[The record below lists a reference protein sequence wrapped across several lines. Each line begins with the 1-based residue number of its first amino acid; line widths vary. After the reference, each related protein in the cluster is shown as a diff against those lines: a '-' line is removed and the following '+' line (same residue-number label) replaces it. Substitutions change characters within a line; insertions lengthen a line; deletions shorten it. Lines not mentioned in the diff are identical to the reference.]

1 MKRYT
6 DYEPETVGEEFM
18 LMLGRLEALGIYL
31 DMEDS
36 KYVDHNTVAAI
47 MGIELEDEKNE
58 GLEKYLEKLYSDRE
72 KYRNWKNW
80 MFGAIDFAMYSGL
93 INEKHGEELFNKY
106 ELI

>member
-18 LMLGRLEALGIYL
+18 LMLGRVEALGIYL

-36 KYVDHNTVAAI
+36 KYVDRNTVAAI

-80 MFGAIDFAMYSGL
+80 MFGAIDFAMHSGL

>member
-18 LMLGRLEALGIYL
+18 LLLGRVEELGIYL

-36 KYVDHNTVAAI
+36 KYVDRNTVAAI

-58 GLEKYLEKLYSDRE
+58 RT
-72 KYRNWKNW
+72 
-80 MFGAIDFAMYSGL
+80 
-93 INEKHGEELFNKY
+93 
-106 ELI
+106 